1 MTTSEYNPF
10 YDNDSKMHN
19 PLIESV
25 YAETVINQSPLQQY
39 EKPIEKRIVPKLPL
53 RELIKFSTKISNK
66 SSF

>member
-25 YAETVINQSPLQQY
+25 YAETVIN
-39 EKPIEKRIVPKLPL
+39 
-53 RELIKFSTKISNK
+53 
-66 SSF
+66 